1 MNVVTGVKFKMF
13 LLILYIAFP
22 LVFLTSCN
30 TVFVLSRYTPILELH
45 DNCVSFAD
53 A

>member
-13 LLILYIAFP
+13 QFYILPFP

-30 TVFVLSRYTPILELH
+30 TVFVLSRYTPILALH